1 MYLRPIL
8 PLDRDPLAHLVRRIE
23 NFNTSEVDI
32 ALELID
38 EAVQKKDQSS
48 YKIIVALEP
57 EGEEERILGYIC
69 FGKTPMTEH
78 TYDLYWIAVDPERR
92 GRGVGNQLLKAME
105 ESLRHNGGRTIRVE
119 TSSRETYDGTL
130 EFYTNTGFIMVGR
143 IPKFYQENDDLIILC
158 KTL

>member
-1 MYLRPIL
+1 
-8 PLDRDPLAHLVRRIE
+8 
-23 NFNTSEVDI
+23 VDI